1 MRTLTAGSVATLRA
15 AVRPLVITL
24 AGLLLATVLQA
35 QEMQVINLKFRLAD
49 EILPIVQ
56 PLVEPGGVMTGTDN
70 VLFFRTSERNFAQIQ
85 QAVAALD
92 RALRQLLISVGQANT
107 VDGNSADV
115 RGSATVGS
123 GDVQVG
129 INRPPGA
136 EPGAQAQA
144 EARTAR
150 ANVDT
155 VSSVRAL
162 ESNEAYIAIGQSA
175 PVTTTQVTP
184 GRYGPNV
191 TQTTGY
197 RDASTGFYAT
207 ARLSGDR
214 VTLEIA
220 PQQQAFRSRGTI
232 DAQGMTTTVSG
243 RLGEWIPIGAVRE
256 QRSGSTSGLLVWSSR
271 SSSSEYSAWV
281 KVDEVR

>member
-1 MRTLTAGSVATLRA
+1 MRALTPGSFARLRA
-15 AVRPLVITL
+15 AAGPLLITL
-24 AGLLLATVLQA
+24 TGLLLAAAAHGQQMQA
-35 QEMQVINLKFRLAD
+35 INLKFRLAD
-49 EILPIVQ
+49 EILPVVR
-56 PLVEPGGVMTGTDN
+56 PLVEPGGVITGTDK
-70 VLFFRTSERNFAQIQ
+70 VLFVRTGERNFAQIQ

-92 RALRQLLISVGQANT
+92 RAPRQLLISVGQGNR
-107 VDGNSADV
+107 VGDNSAGV

-123 GDVQVG
+123 GDVQAGV
-129 INRPPGA
+129 NQPPGGQ
-136 EPGAQAQA
+136 PGAQVQAQA
-144 EARTAR
+144 RASS

-155 VSSVRAL
+155 VGSVRAL
-162 ESNEAYIAIGQSA
+162 EGNEAYIAIGQSA
-175 PVTTTQVTP
+175 PVTTTQVTH
-184 GRYGPNV
+184 GWYGPNV
-191 TQTTGY
+191 TQTTQY

-232 DAQGMTTTVSG
+232 DTQGMTTTVSG

-256 QRSGSTSGLLVWSSR
+256 QRSGSTTGVLVWSTR
-271 SSSSEYSAWV
+271 SSNSEYSAWV

>member
-1 MRTLTAGSVATLRA
+1 MRALTPGSFARLRA
-15 AVRPLVITL
+15 AAGPLLITL
-24 AGLLLATVLQA
+24 TGLLLAAAAHGQ
-35 QEMQVINLKFRLAD
+35 QMQVINLKFRLAD
-49 EILPIVQ
+49 EILPVVR
-56 PLVEPGGVMTGTDN
+56 PLVEPGGVITGTDN
-70 VLFFRTSERNFAQIQ
+70 VLFVRTDERNFAQIQ

-92 RALRQLLISVGQANT
+92 RAPRQLLISVGQGNR
-107 VDGNSADV
+107 VGDNSAGV

-123 GDVQVG
+123 GDVQAGV
-129 INRPPGA
+129 NQPPGGQ
-136 EPGAQAQA
+136 PGAQVQAQA
-144 EARTAR
+144 RASS

-155 VSSVRAL
+155 VGSVRAL
-162 ESNEAYIAIGQSA
+162 EGNEAYIAIGQSA
-175 PVTTTQVTP
+175 PVTTTQVTH
-184 GRYGPNV
+184 GWYGPNV
-191 TQTTGY
+191 TQTTQY

-232 DAQGMTTTVSG
+232 DTQGMTTTVSG

-256 QRSGSTSGLLVWSSR
+256 QRSGSTTGVLVWSTR
-271 SSSSEYSAWV
+271 SSNSEYSAWV